1 MKILIFL
8 LGALVLA
15 SLAEEMPPQNPVIG
29 IFTQTH
35 TNTSTS
41 KSSYIAASYV
51 KFIEMSGAQVVPIY
65 SFADTTQVLAL
76 LKKINGVLF
85 PGSIYKYFRWRH
97 VV

>member
-15 SLAEEMPPQNPVIG
+15 SLAEEMPAQNPVIG

-51 KFIEMSGAQVVPIY
+51 KFI
-65 SFADTTQVLAL
+65 
-76 LKKINGVLF
+76 
-85 PGSIYKYFRWRH
+85 
-97 VV
+97 